1 MEHFFGQKIEKK
13 LFSGRDFYLEQLQKN
28 LELLKKG
35 QQRNIAIFGYSGT
48 GKSYLIKE
56 VIRRTKDKEI
66 IPVYLDLNKLSLSPE
81 NFAIEFIANVSSW
94 FFEKDT
100 QWLSQNLN
108 IDSLK
113 SLKSNLKK
121 NSSEIIDRIVNELE
135 KIKPNQQLLV
145 ELAFN
150 FAQALA
156 EENNKKLVL
165 CIENFDKILELNG
178 FEQVTDVFSAIKFQQ
193 MDVLYVVT
201 SSAITQF
208 KPTLAKYN
216 FEFIELSNFS
226 KEETKLLVDKLAGK
240 VSNAVI
246 NEIYS
251 LTLGHP
257 YYVYYLALRYKETN
271 NVKRAFLLETLSK
284 EGNIYK
290 LCDSILQSA
299 ISRARGKTLLNVIL
313 NVLSHYDKLR
323 LTDIARKIF
332 RSAPVT
338 KSLLS
343 RLIEVD
349 LISKSDNLYSIHDPV
364 LRYFISKKNSGIAG
378 LRLEEPLARGQPDE
392 ELLKKLEEEL

>member
-1 MEHFFGQKIEKK
+1 MEHFFGQKVEKK
-13 LFSGRDFYLEQLQKN
+13 LFSGRDFYFEQLQKN
-28 LELLKKG
+28 LEQLKKA
-35 QQRNIAIFGYSGT
+35 QQRNIAIFGYRGT
-48 GKSYLIKE
+48 GKTILVKE
-56 VIRRTKDKEI
+56 FIRRIKDKDI
-66 IPVYLDLNKLSLSPE
+66 VPVYIDLNRLSLSPE
-81 NFAIEFIANVSSW
+81 NLAIELIANISAW
-94 FFEKDT
+94 FFEKDH
-100 QWLSQNLN
+100 QWLSQTIN
-108 IDSLK
+108 IDGIKSLK
-113 SLKSNLKK
+113 SLLKK
-121 NSSEIIDRIVNELE
+121 NSSEIIGKVVNELE
-135 KIKPNQQLLV
+135 KIKPNQQLLI

-150 FAQALA
+150 FAQTLA
-156 EENNKKLVL
+156 EENNKKIIL

-193 MDVLYVVT
+193 RDVLYIVT
-201 SSAITQF
+201 SSAVAQF
-208 KPTLAKYN
+208 KPTLVKYN
-216 FEFIELSNFS
+216 FEFIELVNFS
-226 KEETKLLVDKLAGK
+226 KEETKILVEKLAGK

-257 YYVYYLALRYKETN
+257 YYVYYIALRYKQTN

-284 EGNIYK
+284 EGGIYK

-349 LISKSDNLYSIHDPV
+349 IIAKSDNLYSIHDPV
-364 LRYFISKKNSGIAG
+364 LRYFISKLNSGISI
-378 LRLEEPLARGQPDE
+378 EPDE

>member
-1 MEHFFGQKIEKK
+1 MEHFFSQKEEQK
-13 LFSGRDFYLEQLQKN
+13 LFSGRDFYLEQFQKS
-28 LELLKKG
+28 LELLKKA
-35 QQRNIAIFGYSGT
+35 QQRNIAIFGYKGT
-48 GKSYLIKE
+48 GKSFIVRE
-56 VIRRTKDKEI
+56 FVRRIKDKEI
-66 IPVYLDLNKLSLSPE
+66 VPVFVDLSRISLSPE
-81 NFAIEFIANVSSW
+81 NFAIEFIANISSW

-100 QWLSQNLN
+100 QWLSQNLD
-108 IDSLK
+108 IEGIK
-113 SLKSNLKK
+113 SLKAQLKK

-135 KIKPNQQLLV
+135 KIKPNQQLLI

-156 EENNKKLVL
+156 EENNKKIVL

-193 MDVLYVVT
+193 KDVLYVVT
-201 SSAITQF
+201 SSAIAQF

-226 KEETKLLVDKLAGK
+226 KEETKILVEKLIGK
-240 VSNAVI
+240 VSNSIV

-257 YYVYYLALRYKETN
+257 YYVYYLALRFKETN
-271 NVKRAFLLETLSK
+271 NIKRAFLLETLSK

-299 ISRARGKTLLNVIL
+299 LSRARGKTLLNVIL
-313 NVLSHYDKLR
+313 NVLSHHDKLR

-349 LISKSDNLYSIHDPV
+349 LISKSDNLYTIPDPV
-364 LRYFISKKNSGIAG
+364 LRYFISKKNSGI
-378 LRLEEPLARGQPDE
+378 PTQPDE
-392 ELLKKLEEEL
+392 SLLKKLEAEL